1 MGTRAAS
8 SATKTRIIEYLQRGP
23 SCDLDEHG
31 NPIPP
36 KYIPVTGWP
45 GHPDD
50 ETR

>member
-1 MGTRAAS
+1 L
-8 SATKTRIIEYLQRGP
+8 SATKTRIIEHLPRGP

-31 NPIPP
+31 DPIPP